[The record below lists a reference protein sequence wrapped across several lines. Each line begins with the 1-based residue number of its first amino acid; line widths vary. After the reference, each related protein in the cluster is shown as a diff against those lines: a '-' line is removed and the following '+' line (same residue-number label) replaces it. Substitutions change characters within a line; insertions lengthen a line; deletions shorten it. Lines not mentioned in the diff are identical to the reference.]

1 MTQQIQQVN
10 LMIPVTRLD
19 GQQVV
24 INGDLVEKIESSP
37 DTIISL
43 TSGRKMLV
51 RESVSDLMRLFSD
64 ARLTR
69 NRVEPKLYSPSMF
82 VGEAA

>member
-1 MTQQIQQVN
+1 
-10 LMIPVTRLD
+10 MIPVTRLD

-51 RESVSDLMRLFSD
+51 RESVSELMRLFSD
-64 ARLTR
+64 ARLSG
-69 NRVEPKLYSPSMF
+69 KLPAPGHFSAEMF

>member
-1 MTQQIQQVN
+1 
-10 LMIPVTRLD
+10 MIPVTKLD

-51 RESVSDLMRLFSD
+51 RESVSELMRLFSD
-64 ARLTR
+64 ARLNG
-69 NRVEPKLYSPSMF
+69 NRPETKLYPANML